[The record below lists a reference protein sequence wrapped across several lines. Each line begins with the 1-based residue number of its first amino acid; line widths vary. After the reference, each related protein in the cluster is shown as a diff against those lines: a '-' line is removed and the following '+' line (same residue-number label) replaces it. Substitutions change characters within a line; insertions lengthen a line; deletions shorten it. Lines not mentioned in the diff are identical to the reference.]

1 MNGFYPV
8 FLQLKG
14 RRCLIIGGG
23 RIAERKLLGLLNA
36 GADDVWIISPDVTPR
51 IAALAAEGTIHCCL
65 RAYEAGDLEG
75 TRLLFAATNDKRL
88 NTEAAAAAER
98 MGIWANTADE
108 AGKGSFISPS
118 TLRRGDLLFAVTA
131 SGASPALSQHIK
143 QELEAYYGAEYEEIS
158 TALRRLR
165 ERVVGE
171 VEDEQKRQNI
181 LKLAAEDAA
190 RYKRYDR
197 NIDEWLISLL
207 HRTDRRH
214 T

>member
-36 GADDVWIISPDVTPR
+36 GADNVWIISPDVTPR
-51 IAALAAEGTIHCCL
+51 IAALAAVGTITCCL

-88 NTEAAAAAER
+88 NKEAAAAAER

-118 TLRRGDLLFAVTA
+118 ALRRGDLLFAVTA

-143 QELEAYYGAEYEEIS
+143 QELEANYGAEYEEIS
-158 TALRRLR
+158 AALRRLR
-165 ERVVGE
+165 ERVIRE
-171 VEDEQKRQNI
+171 VDDEQKRQNI

-190 RYKRYDR
+190 RHKRYNRD
-197 NIDEWLISLL
+197 IDEWLISLL